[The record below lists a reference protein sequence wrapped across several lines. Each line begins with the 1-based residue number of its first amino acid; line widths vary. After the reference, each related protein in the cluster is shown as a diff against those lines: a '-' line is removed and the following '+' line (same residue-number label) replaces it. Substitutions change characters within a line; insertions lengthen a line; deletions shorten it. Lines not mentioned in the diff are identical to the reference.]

1 MAKALVLNKYY
12 IVICYYFLS
21 LKVKNTLWEGGVRG
35 SGLLWSPLLKKRSRL
50 AQQLMNVQDW
60 LPTLYSIAGS
70 QIFEK
75 IITY

>member
-1 MAKALVLNKYY
+1 MAKALVKVYSN
-12 IVICYYFLS
+12 ICYYFLS

-35 SGLLWSPLLKKRSRL
+35 SGFLWSPLIKKRSRL